1 MVVLGEKSVTAARMA
16 KYAGFFN
23 RSICY
28 SVGWY
33 CQRASRC
40 MTRRPL
46 LLSLIFCMT
55 RHATVVY
62 LVS

>member
-1 MVVLGEKSVTAARMA
+1 MVVLGEKSATAARRA
-16 KYAGFFN
+16 NTRASFLYF
-23 RSICY
+23 CY

-40 MTRRPL
+40 MTRWPL